1 MAFTTPRTWT
11 YGETVTEA
19 QFNEQLRDNMNALW
33 VGQAAGDID
42 YYTSSTTKTRLAG
55 GTANALKY
63 LQLDS
68 GGNGLQWNGA
78 NPIVGRQGGSAD
90 NWDIGGTTNYTPT
103 SVIMQ
108 CGMAVVTYINPNYCA
123 TDITFPVP
131 FSGKPLV
138 FTAAEHNT
146 KYTFA
151 SNITAT
157 NFTISAGDYE
167 SPYFTGDENVR
178 WLAIGPA

>member
-1 MAFTTPRTWT
+1 MAYTTPRTWT

-19 QFNEQLRDNMNALW
+19 QFNEQIRDNFNAVW

-68 GGNGLQWNGA
+68 GGAGLQWNGA

-108 CGMAVVTYINPNYCA
+108 AGKAAITLTNQNYGE
-123 TDITFPVP
+123 TNITFPIE
-131 FSGKPLV
+131 FSGTPLV
-138 FTAAEHNT
+138 FTTAEYNQ
-146 KYTFA
+146 KYTW
-151 SNITAT
+151 SDTITTTKCSIGIGA
-157 NFTISAGDYE
+157 YE
-167 SPYFTGDENVR
+167 TPMSGTQYVR